1 MKYNLSKIVSDCKNI
16 FCNTKI
22 LLNYIKSENNG
33 NKYFIYKFLQSITSA
48 LIPLVLMALP
58 GLLINTLT
66 QDELNWNMCIVCVC
80 SILVLPVLNYFINL
94 FFNYRLKK
102 IKQQIELGIDIT
114 FYKYVLKMDYELYD
128 NPNIQINKTRSLSAL
143 SKVWNVSDIL
153 FGFITQVISLV
164 FVILVISFLNPVL
177 VVIVVF
183 FSIFFSIIRNKVNKR
198 LFTLDQKGSEIDRRM
213 WGITYM
219 LDQKDYAKEIRLFNM
234 SNLLLNEYKKVK
246 QESIDLNMEYFKN
259 QNIPSRYNAF
269 FELAQN
275 AIIYTYLI
283 INVLKRAMPIG
294 SFTIY
299 LSYYSRFKGV
309 LNGFISSFLELAQI
323 SLNVDELNQFMSLP
337 TTSHASGNLSVDYSK
352 ESVIEFRDVSFK
364 YPGSDTYALKN
375 VNLSINFNEK
385 LCIVG
390 SNGAGKSTF
399 VKLLTRL
406 YSPTEGIILLNG
418 RNIADYNAE
427 EYTELFAPVF
437 QDFVKYYFSIGIN
450 IALTTDY
457 DVNKLDNILSQC
469 HLDNLM
475 QKLPKGY
482 DTQVSK
488 WIDPTGIEPSG
499 GENQRIAIARALYK
513 GGEIYI
519 LDEPTAALDPNAE
532 YEIYTQFS
540 NMIKHKTAVLV
551 THRLSAVQLA
561 DKVAV
566 FENGSVVECGT
577 HDELYAK
584 GGIYTEMFDKQARF
598 YRDQPSEQTGSE
610 DAI

>member
-1 MKYNLSKIVSDCKNI
+1 MKNKLSKIVSDCKNI
-16 FCNTKI
+16 LCNSKI
-22 LLNYIKSENNG
+22 LLNYIKNENRG
-33 NKYFIYKFLQSITSA
+33 NKYFIYKFLQSIFSA
-48 LIPLVLMALP
+48 LIPLVIMTLP

-66 QDELNWNMCIVCVC
+66 HNELNWNMCIVYVC
-80 SILVLPVLNYFINL
+80 LILVLPVLKYFINL
-94 FFNYRLKK
+94 FFNYELKK
-102 IKQQIELGIDIT
+102 IKQQIELGIDIK
-114 FYKYVLKMDYELYD
+114 FYKYVMKMDYELYD
-128 NPNIQINKTRSLSAL
+128 NPDIQINKTRSLSAL

-164 FVILVISFLNPVL
+164 TVILIISLLNPVL
-177 VVIVVF
+177 VIIVIL
-183 FSIFFSIIRNKVNKR
+183 FSIFFSIIKNKVNKN
-198 LFTLDQKGSEIDRRM
+198 LFALDQKGSEIDRRM

-219 LDQKDYAKEIRLFNM
+219 LDQKDYAKEIRLFKM
-234 SNLLLNEYKKVK
+234 SNLLVNEYKKVK
-246 QESIDLNMEYFKN
+246 QESLDLNMDYLKN
-259 QNIPSRYNAF
+259 QTIPSNYNTF

-275 AIIYTYLI
+275 MLIYTYLI
-283 INVLKRAMPIG
+283 LNVVKNAMPIG
-294 SFTIY
+294 DFTIY

-309 LNGFISSFLELAQI
+309 LTGFLSSFLELAQI
-323 SLNVDELNQFMSLP
+323 SLNVDELNQFMNLP
-337 TTSHASGNLSVDYSK
+337 TKIHASGNLSVDYSK

-418 RNIADYNAE
+418 RNIADYSAE

-469 HLDNLM
+469 HLDNLIH
-475 QKLPKGY
+475 KLPKGY
-482 DTQVSK
+482 DTQVGK

-532 YEIYTQFS
+532 YEIYTQF
-540 NMIKHKTAVLV
+540 NDMITDKTAVLV

-566 FENGSVVECGT
+566 FDNGQVAEYGT
-577 HDELYAK
+577 HTELYAK
-584 GGIYTEMFDKQARF
+584 GGIYTEMFDKQAQF
-598 YRDQPSEQTGSE
+598 YRDIPIEPSEDTESN
-610 DAI
+610 

>member
-1 MKYNLSKIVSDCKNI
+1 MKNKLSKIVSDCKNI

-22 LLNYIKSENNG
+22 LLNYIKSENGG
-33 NKYFIYKFLQSITSA
+33 NKYFIYKFLQSICSA
-48 LIPLVLMALP
+48 LIPLVLMTIP

-66 QDELNWNMCIVCVC
+66 HNELSWNMCIVYVC
-80 SILVLPVLNYFINL
+80 LILFLPVLNYFINL
-94 FFNYRLKK
+94 FFNYELKK
-102 IKQQIELGIDIT
+102 IKQQIELGIDIK
-114 FYKYVLKMDYELYD
+114 FYKHVLKMDYELYD
-128 NPNIQINKTRSLSAL
+128 NPDIQINKTRSLSAL

-164 FVILVISFLNPVL
+164 TVILIISLLNPVL
-177 VVIVVF
+177 VIIVLL
-183 FSIFFSIIRNKVNKR
+183 FSIFFSLIKNKVNKN
-198 LFTLDQKGSEIDRRM
+198 LFALDQKGTEIDRRM

-219 LDQKDYAKEIRLFNM
+219 LDQKDYAKEIRLFKM
-234 SNLLLNEYKKVK
+234 SNLLLTEYKKVK
-246 QESIDLNMEYFKN
+246 QESIDLNMDYLIS
-259 QNIPSRYNAF
+259 QNTPSNYNTF

-275 AIIYTYLI
+275 VLIYIYLI
-283 INVLKRAMPIG
+283 LNVVKNAMPIG
-294 SFTIY
+294 DFTIY

-309 LNGFISSFLELAQI
+309 LNGFLSSFLELAQI
-323 SLNVDELNQFMSLP
+323 SLNVDELNQFMTLP
-337 TTSHASGNLSVDYSK
+337 TKTHASENIRVDYSK

-418 RNIADYNAE
+418 RNIVDYSAE
-427 EYTELFAPVF
+427 EYTALFAPVF

-469 HLDNLM
+469 HLDNLIH
-475 QKLPKGY
+475 KLPKGY
-482 DTQVSK
+482 DTQVGK

-513 GGEIYI
+513 GGDIYI

-532 YEIYTQFS
+532 YEIYTQF
-540 NMIKHKTAVLV
+540 NDMIKDKTAVLV

-566 FENGSVVECGT
+566 FDNGQVAEYGT
-577 HDELYAK
+577 HTELYAK
-584 GGIYTEMFDKQARF
+584 GGIYTEMFDKQAQF
-598 YRDQPSEQTGSE
+598 YRDIPIEPSEDTESN
-610 DAI
+610 

>member
-1 MKYNLSKIVSDCKNI
+1 MKNKLSKIVSDCKNI
-16 FCNTKI
+16 LCNTKI
-22 LLNYIKSENNG
+22 LLNYIKSENGG
-33 NKYFIYKFLQSITSA
+33 NKYFIYKFLQSIFSA
-48 LIPLVLMALP
+48 LIPLVLMTLP

-66 QDELNWNMCIVCVC
+66 HNELNWNMCIVYVC
-80 SILVLPVLNYFINL
+80 LILVLPVLKYFINL
-94 FFNYRLKK
+94 FFNYKLKK
-102 IKQQIELGIDIT
+102 IKQQIELGIDIK
-114 FYKYVLKMDYELYD
+114 FYKYVMKMDYELYD
-128 NPNIQINKTRSLSAL
+128 NPDIQINKTRSLSAL

-164 FVILVISFLNPVL
+164 TVILIISLLNPVL
-177 VVIVVF
+177 VIIVIL
-183 FSIFFSIIRNKVNKR
+183 FSIFFSIIKNKVNKN
-198 LFTLDQKGSEIDRRM
+198 LFALDQKGSEIDRRM

-219 LDQKDYAKEIRLFNM
+219 LDQKDYAKEIRLFKM
-234 SNLLLNEYKKVK
+234 SNLLVNEYKKVK
-246 QESIDLNMEYFKN
+246 QESLDLNMDYLKN
-259 QNIPSRYNAF
+259 QTIPSNYNTF

-275 AIIYTYLI
+275 MLIYTYLI
-283 INVLKRAMPIG
+283 LNVVKNAMPIG
-294 SFTIY
+294 DFTIY

-309 LNGFISSFLELAQI
+309 LTGFLSSFLELAQI
-323 SLNVDELNQFMSLP
+323 SLNVDELNQFMNLP
-337 TTSHASGNLSVDYSK
+337 TKIHASGNLSVDYSK

-418 RNIADYNAE
+418 RNIADYSAE

-469 HLDNLM
+469 HLDNLIH
-475 QKLPKGY
+475 KLPKGY
-482 DTQVSK
+482 DTQVGK

-532 YEIYTQFS
+532 YEIYTQF
-540 NMIKHKTAVLV
+540 NDMITDKTAVLV

-566 FENGSVVECGT
+566 FDNGQVAEYGT
-577 HDELYAK
+577 HTELYAK
-584 GGIYTEMFDKQARF
+584 GGIYTEMFDKQAQF
-598 YRDQPSEQTGSE
+598 YRDIPIEPSEDTESN
-610 DAI
+610 

>member
-1 MKYNLSKIVSDCKNI
+1 MKKKILKIVSDCKNI

-22 LLNYIKSENNG
+22 LLNYIKSEKNG
-33 NKYFIYKFLQSITSA
+33 NKYYIYKFLQSIVSA
-48 LIPLVLMALP
+48 LIPLALIALP
-58 GLLINTLT
+58 GILINILT
-66 QDELNWNMCIVCVC
+66 QDELNLNMCIICVC
-80 SILVLPVLNYFINL
+80 SILILTVLNYFINL
-94 FFNYRLKK
+94 FFNYKLKK
-102 IKQQIELGIDIT
+102 LKQEIELGIDIT
-114 FYKYVLKMDYELYD
+114 FYEYVMKIDYELYD

-143 SKVWNVSDIL
+143 SKVWNASDIL

-164 FVILVISFLNPVL
+164 TIILVISFLNPVL
-177 VVIVVF
+177 VGIVVF
-183 FSIFFSIIRNKVNKR
+183 FSVFFSIIRNKINKR

-246 QESIDLNMEYFKN
+246 QESINLNMEYFKN
-259 QNIPSRYNAF
+259 QNIPSNYNTF
-269 FELAQN
+269 FELVQN
-275 AIIYTYLI
+275 VIIYAYLI
-283 INVLKRAMPIG
+283 IRVLMRAMLIG
-294 SFTIY
+294 NFTIY
-299 LSYYSRFKGV
+299 LSYYSRFKGA
-309 LNGFISSFLELAQI
+309 LSGFINSFLELAQI

-337 TTSHASGNLSVDYSK
+337 TTRHALGNLGIDYSK
-352 ESVIEFRDVSFK
+352 ESVIEFKDVSFK
-364 YPGSDTYALKN
+364 YPGSDIYALKN
-375 VNLSINFNEK
+375 INISINFKEK

-390 SNGAGKSTF
+390 ANGAGKSTF

-406 YSPTEGIILLNG
+406 YTPTEGKILLNG
-418 RNIADYNAE
+418 RNITEYDAE
-427 EYTELFAPVF
+427 EYRKLFAPVF

-450 IALTTDY
+450 IALSADY
-457 DVNKLDNILSQC
+457 DANKLDNILNQC
-469 HLDNLM
+469 HLDNLI

-532 YEIYTQFS
+532 YEIYTQF
-540 NMIKHKTAVLV
+540 NDMIKHKTAVLV

-566 FENGSVVECGT
+566 FDNGSVVEYGT
-577 HDELYAK
+577 HKELYEK
-584 GGIYTEMFDKQARF
+584 GGIYAEMFDKQAQF
-598 YRDQPSEQTGSE
+598 YRDEKPI
-610 DAI
+610 DN